1 MIAEILSWAYPWIK
15 TGHIVSL
22 ISWMAGMFYLPRIFV
37 YHAERAEVGSELD
50 QTFQVM
56 EHKLYKLIMNPAM
69 IATWVFGLLL
79 VATPGIVQWSS
90 GWFYVKFAAVLGM
103 SAAHGWMAGRIRAF
117 AEGRNDKSG
126 RHYRVMN
133 EVPTVLM
140 LVIVVMVV
148 VRPF

>member
-37 YHAERAEVGSELD
+37 YHAERAELGSELD
-50 QTFQVM
+50 QTFQTM

-79 VATPGIVQWSS
+79 VATPGIVQWFS

-103 SAAHGWMAGRIRAF
+103 SAAHGWMAGCIRTF
-117 AEGRNDKSG
+117 AE
-126 RHYRVMN
+126 
-133 EVPTVLM
+133 
-140 LVIVVMVV
+140 
-148 VRPF
+148 